1 MMTDLIRKL
10 SPLRMAPNSAGL
22 DECARMLCE
31 ELPFTVHEFQA
42 GKSVNGWIVPK
53 KWEVERAQ
61 IAGPG
66 FFYDGKN
73 HPLGVCGYSQSFS
86 GPIKGAELKKHLYFS
101 AVYDDALIY
110 HCDWFYK
117 PHIKDWGMTMP
128 KKLLDTIKD
137 DVEYNVDLVTTFES
151 SSRATMKVCEYVLKG
166 ELPDSI
172 ILNAHNCHPFCCND
186 DLSGVAVGIEIMRR
200 LQKQTNR
207 RFTYRLIVAP
217 EHFGSIFYLDKM
229 RHHLDAPV
237 KHFKYGMFLE
247 SLGTTG
253 PLALQLS
260 FLGNTAID
268 VALLDSL
275 AEMPEKPTIGEF
287 RSIVGN
293 DETCWDSAGYE
304 IPFPSLSRVPFK
316 EYHTSHDGPDLMNYA
331 KLEEAVN
338 VVLEALY
345 MMENN
350 ATMTKKFHGLVC
362 LSNPEYDLYKP
373 YWDPSQ
379 PDRREISDEA
389 KNWNGLMNA
398 LPRYFDGDC
407 RTSEIAERWNMP
419 FRKVHEY
426 IKEWERKGLV
436 TMRPAVLEK
445 PSRYLP
451 PNS

>member
-1 MMTDLIRKL
+1 MKR
-10 SPLRMAPNSAGL
+10 
-22 DECARMLCE
+22 
-31 ELPFTVHEFQA
+31 
-42 GKSVNGWIVPK
+42 
-53 KWEVERAQ
+53 
-61 IAGPG
+61 
-66 FFYDGKN
+66 
-73 HPLGVCGYSQSFS
+73 
-86 GPIKGAELKKHLYFS
+86 HLYFS

-137 DVEYNVDLVTTFES
+137 DVEYNVDLQTSFNNG
-151 SSRATMKVCEYVLKG
+151 AMKVCEFTLKG
-166 ELPDSI
+166 ELPDTI

-200 LQKQTNR
+200 LQKQEKR
-207 RFTYRLIVAP
+207 RYTYKLIVAP

-229 RHHLDAPV
+229 RHSLDNLV

-268 VALLDSL
+268 AALLDSVG
-275 AEMPEKPTIGEF
+275 ADWRPKPTIGEF

-293 DETCWDSAGYE
+293 DETCWDAAGYE

-316 EYHTSHDGPDLMNYA
+316 EYHTSHDSPDLMSEV
-331 KLEEAVN
+331 KMIEATDAVMD
-338 VVLEALY
+338 ALY
-345 MMENN
+345 IMENN

-362 LSNPEYDLYKP
+362 LSNPIYDLYKP
-373 YWDPSQ
+373 YWDPSM
-379 PDRREISDEA
+379 PDRREIGEEA

-407 RTSEIAERWNMP
+407 RTSEIAERWDMP

-426 IKEWERKGLV
+426 LLEWQRKGLIQ
-436 TMRPAVLEK
+436 MRPAVLEK

-451 PNS
+451 PHS